1 MYLEVI
7 QPLLF
12 IFLSELGNMVFQS
25 DLLSRSTVILNL
37 TLNCVYFQPLL
48 ISFIIDSLPSHVK
61 QQKTILD
68 LTIFIESD
76 KEMTAQQS
84 EENMFFSTGR
94 K

>member
-37 TLNCVYFQPLL
+37 TLSCVYFQPLL

-61 QQKTILD
+61 TIPD